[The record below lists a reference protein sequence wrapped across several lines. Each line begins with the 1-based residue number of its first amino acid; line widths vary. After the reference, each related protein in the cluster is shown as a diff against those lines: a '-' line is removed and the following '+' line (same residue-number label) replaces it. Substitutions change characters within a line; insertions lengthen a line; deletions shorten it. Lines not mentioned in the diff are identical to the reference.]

1 MTRAIKKI
9 RQIIFDDVASMDPQI
24 PVDFKSTPK
33 FLSDGSDPIGVE
45 REGWG
50 RIQNVDE
57 TMFDRRV
64 ETIKADSELEKAA
77 VAHQYIENLQKIQ
90 DHTISAA
97 IMAYIDGQI
106 PILKK
111 EIEEYDKEIQRLQ
124 KIKEGNGK
132 R

>member
-33 FLSDGSDPIGVE
+33 FTSDGSDPIGVE